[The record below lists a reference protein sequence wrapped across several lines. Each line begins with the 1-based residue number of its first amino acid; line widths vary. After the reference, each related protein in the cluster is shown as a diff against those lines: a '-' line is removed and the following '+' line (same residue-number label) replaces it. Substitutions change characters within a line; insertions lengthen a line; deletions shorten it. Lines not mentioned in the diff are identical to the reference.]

1 MRRKTIV
8 ITYALAFSLLL
19 SGCGAGLNAATTKIT
34 RVTDGSEIT
43 IRENG
48 SEIRVVNLT
57 LVDTED
63 GAAVVVAMIVN
74 QGTDSDQLLG
84 FSVQGVQATLTGET
98 ELLPNKPL
106 FFEGEQANAKAVFLG
121 ANPKPGTHVTVSIGF
136 AKAGFVTADVIIR
149 DKRDD
154 FKNVISGTPLTSAD
168 TAATADTATVT
179 E

>member
-8 ITYALAFSLLL
+8 ITSALAFSLLL

-34 RVTDGSEIT
+34 RVTDGNEIT

-57 LVDTED
+57 IVDTQD
-63 GAAVVVAMIVN
+63 GAAVVVATIIN
-74 QGTDSDQLLG
+74 QGTESDQLLG
-84 FSVQGVQATLTGET
+84 FSVQGVPATLTGET
-98 ELLPNKPL
+98 ALLPNKPL
-106 FFEGEQANAKAVFLG
+106 FFEGEQANAKAVFLS
-121 ANPKPGTHVTVSIGF
+121 ANPKPGTHVTVSLGF
-136 AKAGFVTADVIIR
+136 AKAGFVSAEVIVR

-154 FKNVISGTPLTSAD
+154 FKNVISGAELV
-168 TAATADTATVT
+168 TADTATVT

>member
-8 ITYALAFSLLL
+8 ITTALAFSLLL

-34 RVTDGSEIT
+34 RVTDGTEIT

-57 LVDTED
+57 LVDTGD
-63 GAAVVVAMIVN
+63 GAAVVVATIIN
-74 QGTDSDQLLG
+74 QGTESDQFLG
-84 FSVQGVQATLTGET
+84 FSVQGVQATLSGET
-98 ELLPNKPL
+98 ILLPNKPL
-106 FFEGEQANAKAVFLG
+106 FFEGEQANAKAVFSS
-121 ANPKPGTHVTVSIGF
+121 ANAKPGTHVTVSLGF
-136 AKAGFVTADVIIR
+136 AKAGFASTEVIIR

-154 FKNVISGTPLTSAD
+154 FKNVISGAILT
-168 TAATADTATVT
+168 TADTATVT

>member
-8 ITYALAFSLLL
+8 IATALAFSLLL

-34 RVTDGSEIT
+34 RVTDGNEIT

-57 LVDTED
+57 IVDTQD
-63 GAAVVVAMIVN
+63 GAAVVVATIIN
-74 QGTDSDQLLG
+74 QGTESDQLLG
-84 FSVQGVQATLTGET
+84 FSVQGVPATLTGET
-98 ELLPNKPL
+98 ALLPNKPL
-106 FFEGEQANAKAVFLG
+106 FFEGEQANAKAVFLN
-121 ANPKPGTHVTVSIGF
+121 AKPKPGTHVTVSLGF
-136 AKAGFVTADVIIR
+136 AKAGFVSADVIVR

-154 FKNVISGTPLTSAD
+154 FKNVISGAEL
-168 TAATADTATVT
+168 ATADTATVT